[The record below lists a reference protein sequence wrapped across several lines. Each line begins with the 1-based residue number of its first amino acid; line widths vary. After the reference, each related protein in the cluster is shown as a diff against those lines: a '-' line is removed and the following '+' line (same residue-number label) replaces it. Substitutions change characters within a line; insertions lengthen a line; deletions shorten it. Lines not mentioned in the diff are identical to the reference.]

1 MAGETWLDV
10 IIEAFQNLGGEANYS
25 ELYPEI
31 KRLRTKK
38 QLSLTAQSTAS
49 VRRTIEDHS
58 SDSANFRADDLF
70 YKIGLGYWGLRNHKE
85 NKSDKIVLTDFD
97 PDLYIDGIIKE
108 KLISLKLR
116 NQKLVLER
124 KEKDNFTCQACGF
137 YYNNKI
143 VECHH
148 LVPLSDSKLTY
159 NSIDDLITLCP
170 NCHALAHSF
179 LYIDDIYQK
188 RELLLK
194 KIKEVIQNM

>member
-1 MAGETWLDV
+1 M
-10 IIEAFQNLGGEANYS
+10 
-25 ELYPEI
+25 
-31 KRLRTKK
+31 
-38 QLSLTAQSTAS
+38 
-49 VRRTIEDHS
+49 
-58 SDSANFRADDLF
+58 
-70 YKIGLGYWGLRNHKE
+70 RNHKE